1 MKRGKKVTGR
11 KNSKKKVISYENAI
25 KKSNE
30 LSMAKLYK
38 GLSLNQ
44 MQLLAYSIFCTQQNG
59 VTEFRKADFE
69 KKFDVSQYKT
79 EDAMKDSDKI
89 TSIKFSTSD
98 MENEKFKFWN
108 AFIGMSYDKGEFS
121 FEWSPKM
128 LPHILDLKEKFYIT
142 TDLTIASKFKS
153 SFSWTLYDYLKAHF
167 GYWYKVL
174 SKEELMKLFGVQ
186 DVKSYQTNTGMFKK
200 RVLDVA
206 IKEINE
212 YTELVVSYKN
222 EKEGR
227 SISGF
232 RLDWS
237 TGTKITSATKKQ
249 IKEIQG
255 IIDIVSDDMFQYV
268 NINDETDRHRAI
280 SLIKDVESMREF
292 TEESVGITGEKAS
305 SLIQKAVWNFR
316 ELNRLLEKHHQSIS
330 PESRKKVKFYN
341 WLEE

>member
-1 MKRGKKVTGR
+1 MTGR
-11 KNSKKKVISYENAI
+11 RNNKKNLISYENAI

-30 LSMAKLYK
+30 LSMAKLYQ

-153 SFSWTLYDYLKAHF
+153 SFSWTLYDYLKARH
-167 GYWYKVL
+167 GYWYKIL
-174 SKEELMKLFGVQ
+174 SKEELMELFGVQ
-186 DVKSYQTNTGMFKK
+186 DVKSYQTNTAMFKK
-200 RVLDVA
+200 RVLDIA

-212 YTELVVSYKN
+212 YTELVVSYKD

-232 RLDWS
+232 KLDWS
-237 TGTKITSATKKQ
+237 TGAKITSATKKQ
-249 IKEIQG
+249 IKKIQD
-255 IIDIVSDDMFQYV
+255 IIDIVSDDMFQFI
-268 NINDETDRHRAI
+268 NIDDATDRQRAI
-280 SLIKDVESMREF
+280 NFIKEIEGMRAY
-292 TEESVGITGEKAS
+292 TEESIGITGEKAS
-305 SLIQKAVWNFR
+305 SLIQKAVWNFK
-316 ELNRLLEKHHQSIS
+316 ELNRLLEKNQQTVS
-330 PESRKKVKFYN
+330 PESKKKVKFYN

>member
-1 MKRGKKVTGR
+1 MGKVVR
-11 KNSKKKVISYENAI
+11 KNGKAQLISYENTI

-30 LSMAKLYK
+30 LSMAKLYQ
-38 GLSLNQ
+38 GLTLNQ
-44 MQLLAYSIFCTQQNG
+44 MQLLAFSIFCTQQNG

-69 KKFDVSQYKT
+69 KKFGVAQYKT

-98 MENEKFKFWN
+98 MKNEKFKFWN

-153 SFSWTLYDYLKAHF
+153 SFSWTLYDYLKAHY
-167 GYWYKVL
+167 GCWYKTL
-174 SKEELMKLFGVQ
+174 SKEDLMDLFGVQ
-186 DVKSYQTNTGMFKK
+186 DIKSYQINTGMFKK

-212 YTELVVSYKN
+212 YTELIVSYKDQ
-222 EKEGR
+222 KEGR
-227 SISGF
+227 AISGF
-232 RLDWS
+232 KLDWS
-237 TGTKITSATKKQ
+237 SGTKITGATKKQ
-249 IKEIQG
+249 VKEIQSL
-255 IIDIVSDDMFQYV
+255 IDIVFEDMFQYV
-268 NINDETDRHRAI
+268 NINDESDRQRAI
-280 SLIKDVESMREF
+280 NLIREIEEMRGF
-292 TEESVGITGEKAS
+292 TEESIGITSEKAS

-316 ELNRLLEKHHQSIS
+316 ELNRLLEKNHRPVSL
-330 PESRKKVKFYN
+330 ESKKKVEFYN
-341 WLEE
+341 WLEEIE

>member
-1 MKRGKKVTGR
+1 MTGR
-11 KNSKKKVISYENAI
+11 KNGKKNLISYENAI

-30 LSMAKLYK
+30 LSMAKLYQ
-38 GLSLNQ
+38 GLTLNQ

-153 SFSWTLYDYLKAHF
+153 SFSWTLYDYLKAHH
-167 GYWYKVL
+167 GCWYKTL
-174 SKEELMKLFGVQ
+174 SKEELMKLFGVH

-200 RVLDVA
+200 RVLDIA

-212 YTELVVSYKN
+212 YTELIVSYKS

-237 TGTKITSATKKQ
+237 TGSKITSATKKQ

-255 IIDIVSDDMFQYV
+255 IIDIVFDDMFQYV
-268 NINDETDRHRAI
+268 NIDDATDRQRAI
-280 SLIKDVESMREF
+280 NLIKEIESMREF
-292 TEESVGITGEKAS
+292 TEESIGITGKKAS
-305 SLIQKAVWNFR
+305 SLIQKAVWNFK
-316 ELNRLLEKHHQSIS
+316 ELNRLLEKNHQPVS
-330 PESRKKVKFYN
+330 PESKKKVQFYN
-341 WLEE
+341 WLEERD

>member
-1 MKRGKKVTGR
+1 MAGRVNGKK
-11 KNSKKKVISYENAI
+11 KIISYENAI

-30 LSMAKLYK
+30 LSAAKLYQ
-38 GLSLNQ
+38 GLTLNQ

-69 KKFDVSQYKT
+69 KKFGVSQYKT

-89 TSIKFSTSD
+89 TSIKFNTSD

-153 SFSWTLYDYLKAHF
+153 SFSWTLYDYLKSHH
-167 GYWYKVL
+167 GCWYKIL

-186 DVKSYQTNTGMFKK
+186 EIKSYQTNTGMFKK
-200 RVLDVA
+200 RVLDIA

-212 YTELVVSYKN
+212 HTELIVSYKDL
-222 EKEGR
+222 KEGR
-227 SISGF
+227 TISGF

-237 TGTKITSATKKQ
+237 TGMKITGATKKQ
-249 IKEIQG
+249 IKELQSL
-255 IIDIVSDDMFQYV
+255 IDIVFDDMFQYV
-268 NINDETDRHRAI
+268 NINDENDRQHAI
-280 SLIKDVESMREF
+280 NLMREIEKMREF
-292 TEESVGITGEKAS
+292 TDESIGITSEKAS
-305 SLIQKAVWNFR
+305 SLIQKAVSNFR
-316 ELNRLLEKHHQSIS
+316 ELNQLLKKNHKLVS
-330 PESRKKVKFYN
+330 PKSVKKVDFYN
-341 WLEE
+341 WLEEKG